1 MKIGVLYLATAAV
14 TATLALGGCSS
25 SGGDMGGYSPT
36 GTNASD
42 SSKSP
47 TPTMGNLTAC
57 QLLQPRQAT
66 RIGEDLLFDHLG
78 PPQEVGKQCRYT
90 TGNGATLTIGRGAE
104 TAKGGTVGLVAGATS
119 HEIASEADDVC
130 SLDVMLTANDPAEV
144 LSVNVTIRPNGS
156 WSLPDEADTF
166 ADTIAKTI
174 IENLPTHP

>member
-1 MKIGVLYLATAAV
+1 VKIGVLYLAAAVV

-25 SGGDMGGYSPT
+25 SSGDMGGYSPT

-66 RIGEDLLFDHLG
+66 RIGE
-78 PPQEVGKQCRYT
+78 
-90 TGNGATLTIGRGAE
+90 
-104 TAKGGTVGLVAGATS
+104 VGLVAGATS

-130 SLDVMLTANDPAEV
+130 ALDVMLTANDPAEV

-174 IENLPTHP
+174 IENLPTHS